1 MSVRRR
7 FTVAMLADVESAPD
21 ADQLARLRAALK
33 GPVAYDE
40 LSARLAASTIVQAR
54 EEFAAARRAAKR
66 LTNVIPTARIVDE
79 VSVRRPRG
87 PGRTDV

>member
-7 FTVAMLADVESAPD
+7 FTVALQADVETAPD
-21 ADQLARLRAALK
+21 ADQMARLRASLK

-79 VSVRRPRG
+79 VSVRAPRG
-87 PGRTDV
+87 APRADV